1 MIDYLE
7 AILDEETEES
17 LFRQKRRR
25 GLVFGRKK
33 RAEEEMPLA
42 ADAAS
47 ARSVALAGTTV
58 PAQGELD
65 QKAAGTDDRMA
76 VPQGLGMEAQ
86 QKLSSAPLDGTARQ
100 ASSMTP
106 SQLYEALG
114 HATRLSRTALHSGTP
129 LPTVLTVESTTG
141 EKNQDWE
148 ALDRA
153 VQRDAR
159 RYDGGFSLY

>member
-17 LFRQKRRR
+17 LPRQKGRR
-25 GLVFGRKK
+25 GFVFGRKK
-33 RAEEEMPLA
+33 RAEEKMPLA
-42 ADAAS
+42 TDAAS
-47 ARSVALAGTTV
+47 ARSVALDGTTV
-58 PAQGELD
+58 AAQGEMD
-65 QKAAGTDDRMA
+65 QEVAGTDDRMA
-76 VPQGLGMEAQ
+76 APHGLGMKAQ
-86 QKLSSAPLDGTARQ
+86 QKFSPVPLDWTAGQ
-100 ASSMTP
+100 ASNMTP